1 MKLIHLSDLHVST
14 RDSAEYRALR
24 RIVLQIITH
33 HRDAVV
39 VITGD
44 FVNNGTRDEFDVV
57 AALLGP
63 LVTHCR
69 LVLTLP
75 GNHDVERM
83 GALGGVNVE
92 PFFEFRRNLTRAEIR
107 YPYVQDIDGVQ
118 LVCLDSTRES
128 GGLEDLARGNIGYT
142 QRLELAKYLEIGTPH
157 TRVVLVHHHPFDRG
171 LGLDLTDADE
181 LLATLAGRCDLL
193 LFGHKH
199 FSAQWRGLYGID
211 WMAASG
217 KSTDDLTYRVFD
229 ITDGKI
235 TYTDEAV

>member
-1 MKLIHLSDLHVST
+1 MKMIHLSDLHVST

-24 RIVLQIITH
+24 RIVLEIITN

-75 GNHDVERM
+75 GNHDVKYM
-83 GALGGVNVE
+83 GALGGADAG

-118 LVCLDSTRES
+118 IVCLDSS
-128 GGLEDLARGNIGYT
+128 AGSLARGSIGYT
-142 QRLELAKYLEIGTPH
+142 QRMELAKYLEIGTPH
-157 TRVVLVHHHPFDRG
+157 TRVACLHHHPFDWGFG
-171 LGLDLTDADE
+171 LELTDSEE
-181 LLATLAGRCDLL
+181 LLAVLAGRCDLL

-199 FSAQWRGLYGID
+199 VSAIWRGVYGID

-217 KSTDDLTYRVFD
+217 KTTADLTYRVFD